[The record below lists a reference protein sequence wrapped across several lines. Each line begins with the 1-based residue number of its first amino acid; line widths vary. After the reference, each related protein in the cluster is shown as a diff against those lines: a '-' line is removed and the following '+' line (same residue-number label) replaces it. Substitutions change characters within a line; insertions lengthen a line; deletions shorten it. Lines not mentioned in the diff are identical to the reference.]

1 MRQEG
6 INFIF
11 LQVHTQLFQYQILKR
26 LLLPNLMSH
35 LICTLVQ
42 GSRIIAPVS
51 RRGNWDLARLVTCLK
66 PQRIQ
71 SKKKNLIELQGHGS
85 FNNTKMGIYVMPADG
100 KRKSYKKEI
109 VQIFLFFF
117 FS

>member
-1 MRQEG
+1 
-6 INFIF
+6 
-11 LQVHTQLFQYQILKR
+11 
-26 LLLPNLMSH
+26 MSR

-85 FNNTKMGIYVMPADG
+85 FNNTKMLIYVMPADG
-100 KRKSYKKEI
+100 KRKTQKK
-109 VQIFLFFF
+109 LNKFFF
-117 FS
+117 FFFFFQLNTVFLRSHVYWELQD